1 MIFYLS
7 STSTNTSTLS
17 QVQVQ
22 IHCVINQNTQINI
35 QSYVTL
41 PLSLILRLYNIKPL
55 KVKVLG
61 Y

>member
-22 IHCVINQNTQINI
+22 VQIHCVVNQNTQINI
-35 QSYVTL
+35 
-41 PLSLILRLYNIKPL
+41 
-55 KVKVLG
+55 
-61 Y
+61 

>member
-17 QVQVQ
+17 QVQVQVQ

-41 PLSLILRLYNIKPL
+41 PFSDFATI
-55 KVKVLG
+55 
-61 Y
+61 